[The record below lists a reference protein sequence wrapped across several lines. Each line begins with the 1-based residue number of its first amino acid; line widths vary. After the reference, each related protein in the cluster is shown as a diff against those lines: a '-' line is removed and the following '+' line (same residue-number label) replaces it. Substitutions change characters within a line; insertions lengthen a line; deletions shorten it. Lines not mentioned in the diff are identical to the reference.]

1 MNNQNVIP
9 NTSIAQLSLANNTNN
24 NINNSSSSST
34 MVMTP
39 NSTDSPSMVSS
50 GVGGEVFACDSPPR
64 SLLNTFGAD
73 DSPTVVSDATAV
85 VVSPASAE
93 KQPDA
98 TFIS

>member
-24 NINNSSSSST
+24 NINNSSSST

-64 SLLNTFGAD
+64 SLLNTFGGD

-85 VVSPASAE
+85 VASPASAD

-98 TFIS
+98 AFIS